1 VGDFTLVEVQA
12 RLIERGDPVG
22 IGTVHRYFPR
32 HGITREKDR
41 DAIEQDRLTL
51 SRDCIR
57 PE

>member
-41 DAIEQDRLTL
+41 DAIEQDR
-51 SRDCIR
+51 
-57 PE
+57 